1 MEQEYIK
8 GDIVM
13 YDNKIHTIMDT
24 LGVNNYELSCVKHPV
39 HQLELS
45 GIPLTTEILEKNG
58 WKLLKHHERNSY
70 DDVSWSNYHKPAETN
85 ISLIFYQE
93 KEAFFPF
100 LYAQEISE
108 KPIRYIHQLQ
118 HLLFGLD
125 LNHEME
131 V

>member
-45 GIPLTTEILEKNG
+45 GVPVTPEILEKNG
-58 WKLLKHHERNSY
+58 WTKLNKVPINCTILYKSHQGLTIGYNINSKTFIY
-70 DDVSWSNYHKPAETN
+70 DFGVNLQRK
-85 ISLIFYQE
+85 IKF
-93 KEAFFPF
+93 
-100 LYAQEISE
+100 
-108 KPIRYIHQLQ
+108 IHQLQ
-118 HLLFGLD
+118 HLLFGLGI
-125 LNHEME
+125 NSEME
-131 V
+131 VL